1 MNRSSFLVS
10 ILLLTGLVT
19 FSTQAQS
26 IVDPGVSVH
35 NYKHPNKAA
44 KAKAKRGSDAV
55 VYNMKTVESYSKHQ
69 NSRYVSTTPKYAPR
83 PVTLVITK
91 RYIPEGVDINPLI
104 SPRNY
109 KTPTNVTSPSKNTQV
124 ADYYNTTDSSAY
136 PTVD

>member
-1 MNRSSFLVS
+1 MNKSSFLVS

-19 FSTQAQS
+19 FGAQAQS

-44 KAKAKRGSDAV
+44 KAKANRGNDAV
-55 VYNMKTVESYSKHQ
+55 VYNLNTVESYSKQ
-69 NSRYVSTTPKYAPR
+69 QRSRYVSNTPKYAPR
-83 PVTLVITK
+83 PVTLVVTK
-91 RYIPEGVDINPLI
+91 RYTPEGVDINPLI

-109 KTPTNVTSPSKNTQV
+109 KTPTNITTSNNTQV
-124 ADYYNTTDSSAY
+124 ADYYNKQDSTAY

>member
-69 NSRYVSTTPKYAPR
+69 NSRYVSNTPKYAPR

-91 RYIPEGVDINPLI
+91 RYTPEGVDINP
-104 SPRNY
+104 
-109 KTPTNVTSPSKNTQV
+109 
-124 ADYYNTTDSSAY
+124 
-136 PTVD
+136 